1 MIGSL
6 LQYASTIKANIAGSF
21 AHHLPLRRFGFVL
34 LLLVML
40 TPILQR
46 PAPAFSQVEETLGQF
61 YRISLIGDVT
71 AAGVGLRGVGEGEIE
86 LDSLPQGASVF
97 KAYLYWGT
105 LGTTGAYTSL
115 IFDGET
121 VTGSLVGSSANTCW
135 STEEFFILRN
145 YVYRADVTGLVE
157 DNGIYTLAGLPDDL
171 ESGNDAQGASLVVI
185 YTVPGYPLRTIL
197 INEGAVT
204 LDQNTNT
211 YTDTL
216 YGFVTDEPLPL
227 AQVTY
232 IIGDGQPEWSTGAIA
247 FNGETIAADVID
259 GGDGA
264 YWDTLSFD
272 VTGLVSASPATTSIN
287 NAPTSPGSPD
297 CIVWAA
303 TVFSIT
309 SPEIEPANVLDHF
322 QTVSLHGNAT
332 AAGVGLRG
340 SGAGEIVIDGIPEGA
355 GVRQALLYW
364 GTIGTTGTYDTLALN
379 GQPVNGELIATSAN
393 TCWDLPQAGLAFYN
407 FIYRADVTALFDG
420 NGAYTI
426 TGLPD
431 ELEDGNDSQGASL
444 VILYTTPSDGL
455 FRTILIYDGAVTL
468 DLDQHSHSLTIEGYS
483 LSSPV
488 LDAKITYL
496 VGDGQAEWTSG
507 EVLFNGHSLGS
518 NLFSGM
524 DGDYWDTQTF
534 DVPAYVSGTT
544 STTTINNSDGV
555 GPDCMVW
562 AGAIFA
568 VTPPQPEYQFQ
579 YFMPVVNK

>member
-1 MIGSL
+1 MKAYIHSTTLAGTWSL
-6 LQYASTIKANIAGSF
+6 FRGPLQAPGTLLF
-21 AHHLPLRRFGFVL
+21 VVVL
-34 LLLVML
+34 L
-40 TPILQR
+40 TFFFQSQEI
-46 PAPAFSQVEETLGQF
+46 AFSQAEEALTQT
-61 YRISLIGDVT
+61 YRISLAGDVI
-71 AAGVGLRGVGEGEIE
+71 AAGVGLRGSGEGEIE
-86 LDSLPQGASVF
+86 LTGIPDNGSVV
-97 KAYLYWGT
+97 KAFLYWGT

-115 IFDGET
+115 IFNGET
-121 VTGSLVGSSANTCW
+121 ITGTLVGTSANTCW
-135 STEEFFILRN
+135 STADFFTLRN
-145 YVYRADVTGLVE
+145 YVYRADVTDLVAE
-157 DNGIYTLAGLPDDL
+157 DGIYTLEGLPDDL
-171 ESGNDAQGASLVVI
+171 ESGNDSQGASLVVI
-185 YTVPGYPLRTIL
+185 YTVPGYPFRTIL
-197 INEGAVT
+197 INDGAVT
-204 LDQNTNT
+204 LDLDKNS

-216 YGFVTDEPLPL
+216 SGFIADEPLAL

-259 GGDGA
+259 GGDGE
-264 YWDTLSFD
+264 YWDTLSFE

-287 NAPTSPGSPD
+287 NAPSSPGSPD
-297 CIVWAA
+297 CIAWAA

-309 SPEIEPANVLDHF
+309 SPEIEPADVLDHF

-379 GQPVNGELIATSAN
+379 DQPVSGELIATSAN

-420 NGAYTI
+420 NGTYTI

-444 VILYTTPSDGL
+444 VVIYTTPSDGL

-468 DLDQHSHSLTIEGYS
+468 DLDQHSHSLAIDGYG
-483 LSSPV
+483 LSDPV

-496 VGDGQAEWTSG
+496 VGDGQTEWTSG

-518 NLFSGM
+518 NVFSGM
-524 DGDYWDTQTF
+524 DGDYWDTRTF
-534 DVPAYVSGTT
+534 DVPTYVSGTT
-544 STTTINNSDGV
+544 STTTVNNSDGV